1 MTSNIYMNSQGSVL
15 AASGASKNPILGTKF
30 TETLIGT
37 DKNDAIRGGGGGD
50 TLKGGLGDDTYFV
63 YAADDVIIE
72 NAGEGIDTVRS
83 TGLHYNLAAN
93 VENLSLEGNAR
104 FGLGNDLDNFISAGA
119 GSQTI
124 NGGKGNDLLTGGAD
138 ADIFVVVKGNG
149 SDTVNDFQ
157 AGVDRIQ
164 ISQYGMT
171 SFDQVKSHMTQKGAD
186 VVIKLSDTE
195 SLTLRDHTVS
205 DFSAKDFQVSLDL
218 SKMHMTFAD
227 EFNSLSLYNSKT
239 GTGTWRSEFGYGGEG
254 SLASR
259 NGNAALYMDAKYGLD
274 PFKSHDG
281 VLDINAA
288 PVTADLKGN
297 LYDKAYTSG
306 ILTTKYSFAQQYG
319 YFEIKAKVPTG
330 QGFFPAFWLLPAD
343 GTWPSEIDIFEN
355 LGRDP
360 STFYLTSHT
369 AETGKHAQQQNVVDV
384 QGASDSYHTY
394 GLMWAEDYLTW
405 YIDGTEVARV
415 PTSDDMHKPMYMIID
430 LAVGGSWAGNPDAT
444 TGTGTLSVDYVHA
457 YQLNDAPPQA
467 PVVVPPPVEAP
478 AAPPAPAPIFV
489 DASTVKAWSDYNMG
503 SGIKILTLMGTD
515 DINGYGNLLD
525 NKITGNAGSNR
536 LEGGEGNDTLD
547 GAGGANDVLIGG
559 AGDDIYVLRTGKET
573 LQEAANQGVDV
584 VQSALSWTLGANFE
598 NLTLTG
604 TGAVNGIGN
613 DLDNSLIGNAS
624 ANRLEGGAGNDM
636 LDGRGG
642 GDTLV
647 GGLGNDTYVVRDAK
661 DVLIEQANQGTDGV
675 QSAISWTL
683 GANFENLA
691 LTGTAAINA
700 TGNELDNRIMGNT
713 ADNRIDGGAGNDAMI
728 GGTGNDTY
736 VVDSVRDTV
745 TEKVGEGYD
754 TVESKVT
761 WTLGANVEKLVL
773 TGTAAIDGT
782 GNADSNTLIGNS
794 AANRLDGGLGN
805 DRIDGGAGN
814 DQLWGGAGNDTFVYT
829 STHFGTDTIKDFGT
843 GFDVLEFSKA
853 SYGDY
858 ASVMSHTHQVGA
870 DVVITLA
877 SDSVIVLQNTKLA
890 MMTADHFTFI

>member
-1 MTSNIYMNSQGSVL
+1 MNGLGSVL
-15 AASGASKNPILGTKF
+15 TVSGATKNAILGTKV
-30 TETLIGT
+30 TETIIGT

-63 YAADDVIIE
+63 YGADDNVVE
-72 NAGEGIDTVRS
+72 KAGEGIDTVRS
-83 TGLHYNLAAN
+83 TALHYNLGAN
-93 VENLSLEGNAR
+93 VENLLLEGNAR

-119 GSQTI
+119 GSQTL
-124 NGGKGNDLLTGGAD
+124 NGGKGNDILTGGAD
-138 ADIFVVVKGNG
+138 ADIFVVAKGNG

-157 AGVDRIQ
+157 VGVDRIQ
-164 ISQYGMT
+164 LSQYGLT
-171 SFDQVKSHMTQKGAD
+171 SFDQVKSAMTQKGAD

-195 SLTLRDHTVS
+195 SLTLRDHTTS
-205 DFSAKDFQVSLDL
+205 DFTAKDFQVGLDL
-218 SKMHMTFAD
+218 SHMHMTFAD
-227 EFNSLSLYNSKT
+227 EFNGLSLYNSKT
-239 GTGTWRSEFGYGGEG
+239 GTGTWRTEFGYGGEG

-274 PFKSHDG
+274 PFKIHDG
-281 VLDINAA
+281 VMDIIAA
-288 PVTADLKGN
+288 PVTTDLKGN

-319 YFEIKAKVPTG
+319 YFEIKAKVPAG
-330 QGFFPAFWLLPAD
+330 EGFFPAFWLLPAD

-355 LGRDP
+355 LGKDP
-360 STFYLTSHT
+360 STLYLTSHT
-369 AETGKHAQQQNVVDV
+369 KETGKNTQQQNVVDV
-384 QGASDSYHTY
+384 QGASDSFHTY
-394 GLMWAEDYLTW
+394 GLLWDADYLVW

-430 LAVGGSWAGNPDAT
+430 LAVGGAWAGNPTAA
-444 TGTGTLSVDYVHA
+444 TGTGALSVDYVHA
-457 YQLNDAPPQA
+457 YQLNDAPAQT
-467 PVVVPPPVEAP
+467 PVPTPPPAET
-478 AAPPAPAPIFV
+478 PAPEPVPTPIFV

-503 SGIKILTLMGTD
+503 AGIKVLTLMGTD
-515 DINGYGNLLD
+515 DVNGVGNLLD
-525 NKITGNAGSNR
+525 NKIFGNAGSNR
-536 LEGGEGNDTLD
+536 LEGGDGNDTLD

-559 AGDDIYVLRTGKET
+559 AGDDIYVVRTGKET
-573 LQEAANQGVDV
+573 LQEAASQGIDV
-584 VQSALSWTLGANFE
+584 VQSAVSWTLGANFE

-604 TGAVNGIGN
+604 TGAINGFGN

-624 ANRLEGGAGNDM
+624 VNRLEGGAGNDV

-691 LTGTAAINA
+691 LTGTASIDG
-700 TGNELDNRIMGNT
+700 TGNALDNRIMGT
-713 ADNRIDGGAGNDAMI
+713 SGDNRIDGGAGNDAMI
-728 GGTGNDTY
+728 GGAGNDTY

-745 TEKVGEGYD
+745 TEKVGEGID
-754 TVESKVT
+754 TVQSTVS

-773 TGTAAIDGT
+773 AGTSAIDGT
-782 GNADSNTLIGNS
+782 GNADANTLIGNS
-794 AANRLDGGLGN
+794 AANRLDGGAGD
-805 DRIDGGAGN
+805 DRIDGGAGA

-829 STHFGTDTIKDFGT
+829 STHFGSDVIKDFGT

-858 ASVMSHTHQVGA
+858 ASVMSHTQQVGA

-877 SDSVIVLQNTKLA
+877 SDAVIVLQNTKLA